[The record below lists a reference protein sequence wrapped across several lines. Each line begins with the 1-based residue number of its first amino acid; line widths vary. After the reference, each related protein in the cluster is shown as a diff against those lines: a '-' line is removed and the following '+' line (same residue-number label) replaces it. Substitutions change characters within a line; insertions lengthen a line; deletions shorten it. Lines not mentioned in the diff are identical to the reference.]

1 MCVSRAEEAFSFS
14 GLLSLVS
21 SVLAGE
27 VTVEGVE
34 VIVGGVEDV
43 TMGGDI
49 EDVRVGGVLD
59 MIVIEGTEV
68 VWVEHELGFLIGGQE
83 SARVW

>member
-1 MCVSRAEEAFSFS
+1 M
-14 GLLSLVS
+14 
-21 SVLAGE
+21 
-27 VTVEGVE
+27 EGVE

-68 VWVEHELGFLIGGQE
+68 VWVEDEPGFLIGGQE

>member
-59 MIVIEGTEV
+59 MIVGTEV
-68 VWVEHELGFLIGGQE
+68 VWVEDEPGFLIGGQE